1 MMANGL
7 ICEDSAIIAAFQQI
21 VGPNIWKAF
30 YGQREVTA
38 SNYVPAQL
46 GYVLREAL
54 DRVREA
60 LEKCKYAK
68 ETQEKASRVFT
79 KHLAEDTKRRKAAK
93 APIAA

>member
-1 MMANGL
+1 
-7 ICEDSAIIAAFQQI
+7 

-30 YGQREVTA
+30 YGQREITA
-38 SNYVPAQL
+38 TNYVPAQL

-68 ETQEKASRVFT
+68 ETREKATRVFT
-79 KHLAEDTKRRKAAK
+79 EHLLEDTKRRKATK
-93 APIAA
+93 APTAEAVSAV